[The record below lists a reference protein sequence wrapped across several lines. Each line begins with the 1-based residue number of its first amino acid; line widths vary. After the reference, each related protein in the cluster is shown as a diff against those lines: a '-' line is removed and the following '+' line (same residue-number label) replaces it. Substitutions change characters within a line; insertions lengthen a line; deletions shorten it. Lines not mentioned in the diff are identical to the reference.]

1 MGKFWIYIITQMK
14 RALRLLPLAVIS
26 SILILLGLG
35 LTAFMLFKP
44 DEMAQGKKKIE
55 VAVVG
60 NTEESYLGFGIG
72 MLNNLDSSRVSINFS
87 YMSEDEAKDKLLK
100 GEVSGYIVI
109 DDDFIEALGRG
120 ENIPIKYVTQ
130 KDGGLIEMVA
140 RDTAGVISSIIVNS
154 EKAIYAMQAYMNIN
168 GREDEIAA
176 HTKNMNNN
184 FLSIVLSRK
193 NIYDV
198 NIANGLRGAST
209 LEYYSSGLMIFFTF
223 LLGIGSGLF
232 LVKTDK
238 ALYRLLYI
246 RGHNAV
252 SQVLGEYIAFSMI
265 LMVSVFTI
273 FLSISVVIL
282 SAHIDINASYENF
295 SISAIEFVVRF
306 IPVIFMLSAFIF
318 LIYELAGDIISSVI
332 AVFITAISLAYI
344 SGCLYPADFFP
355 KAVRN
360 ISALL
365 PLGAALRYMLGA
377 FADSNKSV
385 LYTVVLF
392 IYILAFLILSFILRK
407 QRLEKNF

>member
-1 MGKFWIYIITQMK
+1 MGKFWIYVITQMK

-198 NIANGLRGAST
+198 NIADGLRGAST

>member
-1 MGKFWIYIITQMK
+1 MGKFWIYVITQMK

-100 GEVSGYIVI
+100 GEVSGYIVV

-198 NIANGLRGAST
+198 NIADGLRGAST

-392 IYILAFLILSFILRK
+392 IYMLAFLILSFILRK

>member
-1 MGKFWIYIITQMK
+1 MGKFWIYVITQMK

-198 NIANGLRGAST
+198 NIADGLRGAST

-295 SISAIEFVVRF
+295 SISALEFVVRF

-392 IYILAFLILSFILRK
+392 IYIMAFLILSFILRK

>member
-1 MGKFWIYIITQMK
+1 MGKFWIYVITQMK

-100 GEVSGYIVI
+100 GEVSGYIVV

-198 NIANGLRGAST
+198 NIADGLRGAST

-232 LVKTDK
+232 LVKTDR

-295 SISAIEFVVRF
+295 SISALEFVVRF

>member
-100 GEVSGYIVI
+100 GEVSGYIVV

-198 NIANGLRGAST
+198 NIADGLRGAST

-295 SISAIEFVVRF
+295 SISALEFVVRF

>member
-1 MGKFWIYIITQMK
+1 MGKFWIYVITQMK

-198 NIANGLRGAST
+198 NIADGLRGAST

-295 SISAIEFVVRF
+295 SISALEFVVRF

>member
-1 MGKFWIYIITQMK
+1 
-14 RALRLLPLAVIS
+14 
-26 SILILLGLG
+26 
-35 LTAFMLFKP
+35 
-44 DEMAQGKKKIE
+44 
-55 VAVVG
+55 
-60 NTEESYLGFGIG
+60 
-72 MLNNLDSSRVSINFS
+72 
-87 YMSEDEAKDKLLK
+87 
-100 GEVSGYIVI
+100 
-109 DDDFIEALGRG
+109 
-120 ENIPIKYVTQ
+120 
-130 KDGGLIEMVA
+130 MVA

-198 NIANGLRGAST
+198 NIADGLRGAST

-295 SISAIEFVVRF
+295 SISALEFVVRF

>member
-1 MGKFWIYIITQMK
+1 MGKFWIYVITQMK

-100 GEVSGYIVI
+100 GEVSGYIVV

-198 NIANGLRGAST
+198 NIADGLRGAST

-295 SISAIEFVVRF
+295 SISALEFVVRF

>member
-1 MGKFWIYIITQMK
+1 MGKFWIYVITQMK
-14 RALRLLPLAVIS
+14 RALRLLPLSVIS

-377 FADSNKSV
+377 FEDSNKSV

-392 IYILAFLILSFILRK
+392 IYILAFLILSFTLRK

>member
-1 MGKFWIYIITQMK
+1 MGKFWIYVITQMK

>member
-1 MGKFWIYIITQMK
+1 MGKFWIYVITQMK

-198 NIANGLRGAST
+198 NIADGLRGAST

-282 SAHIDINASYENF
+282 SARIDINASYENF
-295 SISAIEFVVRF
+295 SISALEFVVRF